1 MISQRLDFQPEL
13 PEWRR
18 SGRFV
23 LIALFLHA
31 VVLFSPLQVAIG
43 KLEIPEPKTIMVRL
57 VETVSAPPAKPQI
70 VPPQPLPSNP
80 AASPR
85 ERVKPTPH
93 PVLAMSP
100 EPSAPPAA
108 FAVPEAVAAPAAPPA
123 PAVVASN
130 APVAVTTARFD
141 AAYLQ
146 NPRPNYPPLSRR
158 LGEEGKVLLKVRVSP
173 NGQPTVVEL
182 ERSSSFERLDEAA
195 RQTVARWR
203 FVPAK
208 RGEEAVEAS
217 VIVPIVFRL
226 ES

>member
-43 KLEIPEPKTIMVRL
+43 KLEIPEPTTIMVRL
-57 VETVSAPPAKPQI
+57 VETVSAPPAKPEI
-70 VPPQPLPSNP
+70 VPPKPLPPMP
-80 AASPR
+80 AAAPR
-85 ERVKPTPH
+85 ERAKPTPR

-100 EPSAPPAA
+100 EPSASPAA

-130 APVAVTTARFD
+130 AVAVTTARFD

>member
-1 MISQRLDFQPEL
+1 MTSQRLDFQPEL

-18 SGRFV
+18 SGRFW
-23 LIALFLHA
+23 LLALLLHA
-31 VVLFSPLQVAIG
+31 AVLFSPLQVAIG
-43 KLEIPEPKTIMVRL
+43 KLEIPEPTTVTVRL
-57 VETVSAPPAKPQI
+57 VETASAPPAKPEI
-70 VPPQPLPSNP
+70 VPPKPLPPTP
-80 AASPR
+80 AAAPR
-85 ERVKPTPH
+85 EHAKPTPR
-93 PVLAMSP
+93 PLLAMSP
-100 EPSAPPAA
+100 ESASPAA

-123 PAVVASN
+123 PTVVASN

-141 AAYLQ
+141 AAYLH
-146 NPRPNYPPLSRR
+146 NPEPKYPPLSRR

-208 RGEEAVEAS
+208 RGDEAVEAS

>member
-23 LIALFLHA
+23 LLAVLLHA

-43 KLEIPEPKTIMVRL
+43 KLEIPEPTTIMVRL
-57 VETVSAPPAKPQI
+57 VETVTAPPAKPEI
-70 VPPQPLPSNP
+70 LPPQPLPSTP
-80 AASPR
+80 AAAPR
-85 ERVKPTPH
+85 ERVKQTPR
-93 PVLAMSP
+93 PLLAMSP
-100 EPSAPPAA
+100 EQSASPAA
-108 FAVPEAVAAPAAPPA
+108 FTVPEAVAPAAPPA
-123 PAVVASN
+123 PTVVASN

-141 AAYLQ
+141 AAYLH
-146 NPRPNYPPLSRR
+146 NPEPKYPPLSRR

-173 NGQPTVVEL
+173 SGQPTVVEL

-208 RGEEAVEAS
+208 RGDEAIEAS

>member
-1 MISQRLDFQPEL
+1 MLL
-13 PEWRR
+13 A
-18 SGRFV
+18 V
-23 LIALFLHA
+23 LLHA

-57 VETVSAPPAKPQI
+57 VETLAAPPAKPQI
-70 VPPQPLPSNP
+70 VPPKPLPPTP
-80 AASPR
+80 AAAPR
-85 ERVKPTPH
+85 EHAKPAPR
-93 PVLAMSP
+93 PVLAMAPEASASP
-100 EPSAPPAA
+100 PA

-123 PAVVASN
+123 PPVVANN
-130 APVAVTTARFD
+130 APAAVTTARFD

-158 LGEEGKVLLKVRVSP
+158 LGEEGKVLLKVRVSAS
-173 NGQPTVVEL
+173 GQPTAVEL
-182 ERSSSFERLDEAA
+182 ERSSNFERLDEAA

-208 RGEEAVEAS
+208 RGDEAVEAS

>member
-1 MISQRLDFQPEL
+1 MISQRLDFHPEL

-23 LIALFLHA
+23 LLAVLLHG

-43 KLEIPEPKTIMVRL
+43 KLEIPEPTTIMVRL
-57 VETVSAPPAKPQI
+57 VEIASAPPAKPEI
-70 VPPQPLPSNP
+70 VPPKPPTP
-80 AASPR
+80 AAAPR
-85 ERVKPTPH
+85 ERAKPTPR

-100 EPSAPPAA
+100 EQTATPAA
-108 FAVPEAVAAPAAPPA
+108 FVVPEAVATPAAQPEPT
-123 PAVVASN
+123 VVASH

-141 AAYLQ
+141 AAYLH
-146 NPRPNYPPLSRR
+146 NPEPKYPPLSRR

-208 RGEEAVEAS
+208 RGDEAVEAS